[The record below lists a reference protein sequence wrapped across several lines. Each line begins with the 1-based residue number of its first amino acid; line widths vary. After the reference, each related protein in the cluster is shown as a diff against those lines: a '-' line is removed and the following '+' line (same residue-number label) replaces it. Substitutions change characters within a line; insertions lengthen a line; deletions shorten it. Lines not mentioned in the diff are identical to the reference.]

1 MSVMR
6 CCKHEQ
12 HADSALMTTIVG
24 AYLRKV
30 AITVICICQDAS
42 HPVFRLGL
50 SQVHA
55 CASQKSHVPNVIR
68 LPKKC
73 VFDIA

>member
-1 MSVMR
+1 MSAMR

-30 AITVICICQDAS
+30 AITVIRICQDAS

-50 SQVHA
+50 SQVYA
-55 CASQKSHVPNVIR
+55 CASQKSHGPNVIR
-68 LPKKC
+68 LPENC
-73 VFDIA
+73 VCDNA